1 MVSLPGQAL
10 LRSNGIDVS
19 MAMTGEYALAVF
31 WRQQENPNE
40 YESFV
45 LHVKNS
51 EQYAQWEAAITKLM
65 VADQKRRETR
75 EKDRHNSTTSRRHI
89 SAATNFLATPASD
102 GPMTGSL
109 SAGGYFERELGSNGW
124 DEDGGTPSTS
134 ANSTPYMSRRTLS
147 NSGMPR
153 PADRYPNTVMSARSS
168 HDDSTGTLQA
178 QWKSQQGPIPVPP
191 VPYRNSSD
199 ASIVT
204 EASFGNPSSLPRSSL
219 GRGGIPPRM
228 ARVMS
233 DDSHGPA
240 LATTP
245 EMHESGQEVLRNAG
259 AESISSSRHANG
271 AVSARLS
278 NGNHSSASQSP
289 SLRMRSASSPNV
301 YQLPRINGDAG
312 GSGSPAVNSAS
323 PLGTHEPRTVN
334 AYDYAEQ
341 SENRR
346 GPDHHQAPAKPWLT
360 SAEYGGDFKSS
371 SNRGSGSTE
380 GSDASSHSPKTPFE
394 GQVPD
399 SAKIASGMF
408 TGSSTDVTHAYKNVI
423 VKVISP
429 NVSLRILRRGISR
442 LITHVAIWSQAVF
455 TLAVP
460 PGISCDDLKS
470 RVARKVATCVGAPGS
485 GVLKCYYRDDE
496 DDRLLLNSSDDVQ
509 TLFEPFLKGSRREV
523 ELEVKQ

>member
-1 MVSLPGQAL
+1 MVSSSTHVFGLFVAINIL
-10 LRSNGIDVS
+10 IKII
-19 MAMTGEYALAVF
+19 GEYALAVY

-40 YESFV
+40 FESFV

-51 EQYAQWEAAITKLM
+51 EQYAQWETAITKLM
-65 VADQKRRETR
+65 VADQKRREMR
-75 EKDRHNSTTSRRHI
+75 DKDRHSSTTSRRHI
-89 SAATNFLATPASD
+89 SAATNFLATPASE
-102 GPMTGSL
+102 GPMTGPL

-147 NSGMPR
+147 NSGMSRAP
-153 PADRYPNTVMSARSS
+153 DRYSNTVLSARSS
-168 HDDSTGTLQA
+168 QDDSNGMLQA
-178 QWKSQQGPIPVPP
+178 QWRSQQGAVPVPP

-240 LATTP
+240 LPATP

-259 AESISSSRHANG
+259 TESGSSRHING

-278 NGNHSSASQSP
+278 NGSHSSAAQSP

-301 YQLPRINGDAG
+301 YQLPRINGEVG

-334 AYDYAEQ
+334 AYDYGDPNE
-341 SENRR
+341 SRR
-346 GPDHHQAPAKPWLT
+346 GADNHQAPAKPWLT
-360 SAEYGGDFKSS
+360 SAEYGGGFKSS

-408 TGSSTDVTHAYKNVI
+408 TGSSTDVAHAYKNVI

-429 NVSLRILRRGISR
+429 NVSLKLSEALFLPCQLMFLLKTGCLYISG
-442 LITHVAIWSQAVF
+442 S
-455 TLAVP
+455 
-460 PGISCDDLKS
+460 S
-470 RVARKVATCVGAPGS
+470 RHH
-485 GVLKCYYRDDE
+485 L
-496 DDRLLLNSSDDVQ
+496 
-509 TLFEPFLKGSRREV
+509 
-523 ELEVKQ
+523 